1 MWAGE
6 STDSQRPRNP
16 RSGRE
21 AGGIREGR
29 AVSEIGVEVIV
40 LWLASLG
47 TAAVSAILGMAG
59 GIMLLAVMLLFLEP
73 AVAIPIHAIAQL
85 ASNSSRTLVHLRAI
99 RRDLFLPYL
108 ILLLPAGM
116 LSLPLTQHAPPDV
129 LSAAIGVFV
138 LVATWRRE
146 WLLLGFDP
154 AKIPTGP
161 RFTLVGGL
169 SGLLGPVVG
178 ATGPFI
184 APFFLGLG
192 LTRFELI
199 GTTAACQASGH
210 LAKLVLFGTGGFE
223 FGVHAPLYLGMIVA
237 VVLGT
242 SLGTKLLEYI
252 PEERFPAIFK
262 TALTL
267 VALRLVW
274 SGVSA
279 WLPQMS

>member
-1 MWAGE
+1 
-6 STDSQRPRNP
+6 
-16 RSGRE
+16 
-21 AGGIREGR
+21 
-29 AVSEIGVEVIV
+29 
-40 LWLASLG
+40 
-47 TAAVSAILGMAG
+47 
-59 GIMLLAVMLLFLEP
+59 
-73 AVAIPIHAIAQL
+73 
-85 ASNSSRTLVHLRAI
+85 
-99 RRDLFLPYL
+99 
-108 ILLLPAGM
+108 M
-116 LSLPLTQHAPPDV
+116 LSLPLIQHAPPDA
-129 LSAAIGVFV
+129 LRAAIGVFV
-138 LVATWRRE
+138 LVATWRRD

-154 AKIPTGP
+154 ARIPTGP

-169 SGLLGPVVG
+169 AGLLGPVVG

-199 GTTAACQASGH
+199 GTTAACQTSGH
-210 LAKLVLFGTGGFE
+210 LAKIVLFGTGGFA

-242 SLGTKLLEYI
+242 SLGTKLLAHI
-252 PEERFPAIFK
+252 PEERFPSILR

-279 WLPQMS
+279 WLPHGS